1 MKQLLL
7 LSSDVY
13 PSELTAYDATKIP
26 VGQIAVMQNGSIV
39 TSVASLEDKNFT
51 ILYRKSKDAQVK
63 NFDVDYNSLSIVKSV
78 SQASKAK
85 KMTVTVPA
93 TVAKETYSFTIVKK
107 GKTFNERINYSYS
120 EYAKADGKQADVAAA
135 LAKVVN
141 ANTENTGVKA
151 TVSAAVI
158 TLENVVNEDFNV
170 VSELCTV
177 ATTQDFAPAIL
188 DADYVKDLAQRCI
201 GGKGIQYL
209 AEDGKEL
216 YHILYATREDSS
228 VFLENLNLDMIKSE
242 DVQKDNIDFYHMA
255 NAFRYIDNWIKN
267 DGKIINQ
274 RYNLGGSL
282 DTVRNSFFS
291 LLNGMRNIKTGSVQV
306 LWYELAEDKEKSSVK
321 EFQKINTGKI
331 RLTDAELIKGLFLL
345 NKNFEQSSKFIKQST
360 LAIEWEFIE
369 NTLHANNFWYFLQKK
384 GTDMPNRIDLLFSL
398 IYKKHIL
405 SGLEEE
411 E

>member
-151 TVSAAVI
+151 TVSAAAVI

-170 VSELCTV
+170 VSELCTI
-177 ATTQDFAPAIL
+177 ATTQEFAPAIL
-188 DADYVKDLAQRCI
+188 DATYVKDLAQRCI
-201 GGKGIQYL
+201 AGKGIQYL

-216 YHILYATREDSS
+216 YPGYPEAVADGYYAMYTLRFANKRAASSQVSDNVYQLLHVVFPVEAVGGSGTGTATTS
-228 VFLENLNLDMIKSE
+228 VFEKL
-242 DVQKDNIDFYHMA
+242 
-255 NAFRYIDNWIKN
+255 
-267 DGKIINQ
+267 INS
-274 RYNLGGSL
+274 G
-282 DTVRNSFFS
+282 VP
-291 LLNGMRNIKTGSVQV
+291 VP
-306 LWYELAEDKEKSSVK
+306 
-321 EFQKINTGKI
+321 
-331 RLTDAELIKGLFLL
+331 
-345 NKNFEQSSKFIKQST
+345 QSS
-360 LAIEWEFIE
+360 EV
-369 NTLHANNFWYFLQKK
+369 
-384 GTDMPNRIDLLFSL
+384 TDKSKTIV
-398 IYKKHIL
+398 
-405 SGLEEE
+405 
-411 E
+411 

>member
-13 PSELTAYDATKIP
+13 PSGLNAYDATKIP
-26 VGQIAVMQNGSIV
+26 VGQVAVVQDGKIV
-39 TSVASLEDKNFT
+39 TALDSFKNDNFT

-93 TVAKETYSFTIVKK
+93 TVAKETYAFTIVKK

-120 EYAKADGKQADVAAA
+120 EYAKADGKQADVASA

-151 TVSAAVI
+151 TVSTAVI

-177 ATTQDFAPAIL
+177 ATTQEFAPAIL
-188 DADYVKDLAQRCI
+188 DAAYVKDLSQRCI

-216 YHILYATREDSS
+216 YPGYPEAVADGYYAMYTLRFANKRAASS
-228 VFLENLNLDMIKSE
+228 QVSDNVYQLLHVVFPVEAVGGAGTGTSTTSIFEKL
-242 DVQKDNIDFYHMA
+242 
-255 NAFRYIDNWIKN
+255 
-267 DGKIINQ
+267 IN
-274 RYNLGGSL
+274 
-282 DTVRNSFFS
+282 
-291 LLNGMRNIKTGSVQV
+291 GSVPVSQAHTIAD
-306 LWYELAEDKEKSSVK
+306 ESES
-321 EFQKINTGKI
+321 II
-331 RLTDAELIKGLFLL
+331 
-345 NKNFEQSSKFIKQST
+345 
-360 LAIEWEFIE
+360 
-369 NTLHANNFWYFLQKK
+369 
-384 GTDMPNRIDLLFSL
+384 
-398 IYKKHIL
+398 
-405 SGLEEE
+405 
-411 E
+411 

>member
-13 PSELTAYDATKIP
+13 PSELNAYDATKIP
-26 VGQIAVMQNGSIV
+26 VGQAAVVQDDKIV
-39 TSVASLEDKNFT
+39 TALDSFKNGNFT

-63 NFDVDYNSLSIVKSV
+63 NFDVDFNSLSIVKSV

-93 TVAKETYSFTIVKK
+93 TVAKETYDFTIVKK

-120 EYAKADGKQADVAAA
+120 EYAKADGKQADVATA

-177 ATTQDFAPAIL
+177 ATTQEFAPAIL
-188 DADYVKDLAQRCI
+188 DAAYVKDLAQRCI

-216 YHILYATREDSS
+216 YPGYPEAVANDYYAMYTLRFANKRAASS
-228 VFLENLNLDMIKSE
+228 QHSDNVYQLLHVVFP
-242 DVQKDNIDFYHMA
+242 VTA
-255 NAFRYIDNWIKN
+255 V
-267 DGKIINQ
+267 
-274 RYNLGGSL
+274 GGSGTGTSTTSIFEKL
-282 DTVRNSFFS
+282 IN
-291 LLNGMRNIKTGSVQV
+291 GSVPVSQAHTTAD
-306 LWYELAEDKEKSSVK
+306 ESETSV
-321 EFQKINTGKI
+321 
-331 RLTDAELIKGLFLL
+331 
-345 NKNFEQSSKFIKQST
+345 
-360 LAIEWEFIE
+360 
-369 NTLHANNFWYFLQKK
+369 
-384 GTDMPNRIDLLFSL
+384 
-398 IYKKHIL
+398 
-405 SGLEEE
+405 
-411 E
+411 

>member
-13 PSELTAYDATKIP
+13 PSGLTAYDATKIP

-120 EYAKADGKQADVAAA
+120 EYAKADGKQADVATA
-135 LAKVVN
+135 LTKVVN

-170 VSELCTV
+170 VSELCTI
-177 ATTQDFAPAIL
+177 ATTQEFAPAIL
-188 DADYVKDLAQRCI
+188 DASYVKDLAQRCI

-216 YHILYATREDSS
+216 YPGYPEAVADGYYAMYTLRFANKRAASSQVSDNVYQLLHVVFPVEAVGDSGTGTATTS
-228 VFLENLNLDMIKSE
+228 VFEKL
-242 DVQKDNIDFYHMA
+242 
-255 NAFRYIDNWIKN
+255 
-267 DGKIINQ
+267 IN
-274 RYNLGGSL
+274 RG
-282 DTVRNSFFS
+282 VP
-291 LLNGMRNIKTGSVQV
+291 VP
-306 LWYELAEDKEKSSVK
+306 
-321 EFQKINTGKI
+321 
-331 RLTDAELIKGLFLL
+331 
-345 NKNFEQSSKFIKQST
+345 QSS
-360 LAIEWEFIE
+360 EV
-369 NTLHANNFWYFLQKK
+369 
-384 GTDMPNRIDLLFSL
+384 TDKSKTIV
-398 IYKKHIL
+398 
-405 SGLEEE
+405 
-411 E
+411 

>member
-13 PSELTAYDATKIP
+13 PSGLNAYDATKIP
-26 VGQIAVMQNGSIV
+26 VGQVAVVQDGKIV
-39 TSVASLEDKNFT
+39 TALDSFKNDNFT

-93 TVAKETYSFTIVKK
+93 TVAKETYDFTIVKK

-177 ATTQDFAPAIL
+177 ATTQEFAPAIL
-188 DADYVKDLAQRCI
+188 DAAYVKDLAQRCI

-216 YHILYATREDSS
+216 YPGYPEAVANGYYAMYTLRFANKRASS
-228 VFLENLNLDMIKSE
+228 SQHSDNVYQLLHVVFPVAAVEGSGTGTSTTSIFEKL
-242 DVQKDNIDFYHMA
+242 
-255 NAFRYIDNWIKN
+255 
-267 DGKIINQ
+267 IN
-274 RYNLGGSL
+274 
-282 DTVRNSFFS
+282 
-291 LLNGMRNIKTGSVQV
+291 GSVPVSQ
-306 LWYELAEDKEKSSVK
+306 A
-321 EFQKINTGKI
+321 NTI
-331 RLTDAELIKGLFLL
+331 ADES
-345 NKNFEQSSKFIKQST
+345 EST
-360 LAIEWEFIE
+360 I
-369 NTLHANNFWYFLQKK
+369 
-384 GTDMPNRIDLLFSL
+384 
-398 IYKKHIL
+398 
-405 SGLEEE
+405 
-411 E
+411 

>member
-13 PSELTAYDATKIP
+13 PSDLNAYDATKIP
-26 VGQIAVMQNGSIV
+26 VGQVAVVQDGKIV
-39 TSVASLEDKNFT
+39 TALDSFKNGNFT
-51 ILYRKSKDAQVK
+51 ILYRKNKDAQVK
-63 NFDVDYNSLSIVKSV
+63 NFDVDFNSLSIVKSV

-93 TVAKETYSFTIVKK
+93 TVAKETYDFTIVKK

-120 EYAKADGKQADVAAA
+120 EYAKANGKQADVATA

-177 ATTQDFAPAIL
+177 ATTQEFSPAIL
-188 DADYVKDLAQRCI
+188 DAAYVKDLSQRCI

-216 YHILYATREDSS
+216 YPGYPEAVANGYYAMYTLRFANKRDASS
-228 VFLENLNLDMIKSE
+228 QHSDNVYQLLHVVFP
-242 DVQKDNIDFYHMA
+242 VTA
-255 NAFRYIDNWIKN
+255 V
-267 DGKIINQ
+267 
-274 RYNLGGSL
+274 GGSGTGTSTTSIFEKL
-282 DTVRNSFFS
+282 INGGVPVPQAHTVADESES
-291 LLNGMRNIKTGSVQV
+291 I
-306 LWYELAEDKEKSSVK
+306 
-321 EFQKINTGKI
+321 I
-331 RLTDAELIKGLFLL
+331 
-345 NKNFEQSSKFIKQST
+345 
-360 LAIEWEFIE
+360 
-369 NTLHANNFWYFLQKK
+369 
-384 GTDMPNRIDLLFSL
+384 
-398 IYKKHIL
+398 
-405 SGLEEE
+405 
-411 E
+411 

>member
-7 LSSDVY
+7 LSRDVY
-13 PSELTAYDATKIP
+13 PSGLTAYDATKIP

-39 TSVASLEDKNFT
+39 TSVALLEDKNFT

-85 KMTVTVPA
+85 RMTVTVPA

-151 TVSAAVI
+151 TVSAAAVI

-177 ATTQDFAPAIL
+177 TTIQEFAPAIL
-188 DADYVKDLAQRCI
+188 DAAYVKDLAQRCI

-216 YHILYATREDSS
+216 YPGYPETVADGYYAMYTLRFANKRAASSQVSDNVYQLLHVIFPVEAVGGSGTGTATTS
-228 VFLENLNLDMIKSE
+228 VFEKL
-242 DVQKDNIDFYHMA
+242 
-255 NAFRYIDNWIKN
+255 
-267 DGKIINQ
+267 INS
-274 RYNLGGSL
+274 G
-282 DTVRNSFFS
+282 VP
-291 LLNGMRNIKTGSVQV
+291 VP
-306 LWYELAEDKEKSSVK
+306 KSSEV
-321 EFQKINTGKI
+321 
-331 RLTDAELIKGLFLL
+331 TDK
-345 NKNFEQSSKFIKQST
+345 SKTSV
-360 LAIEWEFIE
+360 
-369 NTLHANNFWYFLQKK
+369 
-384 GTDMPNRIDLLFSL
+384 
-398 IYKKHIL
+398 
-405 SGLEEE
+405 
-411 E
+411 

>member
-13 PSELTAYDATKIP
+13 PSDLNAYDATKIP
-26 VGQIAVMQNGSIV
+26 VGQVAVVQDGKIV
-39 TSVASLEDKNFT
+39 TALDSFKNGNFT
-51 ILYRKSKDAQVK
+51 ILYRKNKDAQVK
-63 NFDVDYNSLSIVKSV
+63 NFDVDFNSLSIVKSV

-93 TVAKETYSFTIVKK
+93 TVAKETYDFTIVKK

-120 EYAKADGKQADVAAA
+120 EYAKADGKQADVATA

-177 ATTQDFAPAIL
+177 ATTQEFAPAIL
-188 DADYVKDLAQRCI
+188 DAAYVKDLAQRCI

-216 YHILYATREDSS
+216 YPGYPEAVANGYYAMYTLRFANKRAASS
-228 VFLENLNLDMIKSE
+228 QHSDNVYQLLHVVFPVTAVEGSGTGTSTTSIFEKL
-242 DVQKDNIDFYHMA
+242 
-255 NAFRYIDNWIKN
+255 
-267 DGKIINQ
+267 IN
-274 RYNLGGSL
+274 
-282 DTVRNSFFS
+282 
-291 LLNGMRNIKTGSVQV
+291 GSVPVSQAHTIAD
-306 LWYELAEDKEKSSVK
+306 ESE
-321 EFQKINTGKI
+321 
-331 RLTDAELIKGLFLL
+331 
-345 NKNFEQSSKFIKQST
+345 ST
-360 LAIEWEFIE
+360 I
-369 NTLHANNFWYFLQKK
+369 
-384 GTDMPNRIDLLFSL
+384 
-398 IYKKHIL
+398 
-405 SGLEEE
+405 
-411 E
+411 

>member
-7 LSSDVY
+7 LSSDLY
-13 PSELTAYDATKIP
+13 PSGLNAYDATKIP

-39 TSVASLEDKNFT
+39 TSVASLANKNFT

-63 NFDVDYNSLSIVKSV
+63 NFDVDYNSLSIVKSL

-107 GKTFNERINYSYS
+107 GKTFNERINYNYS

-151 TVSAAVI
+151 TVSDAAAVI

-170 VSELCTV
+170 VSELCTI
-177 ATTQDFAPAIL
+177 ATTQEFTPAIL

-216 YHILYATREDSS
+216 YPGYPEAVADGYYAMYTLRFANKRAASSQVSDNVYQLLHIVFPVTAVGVSGKGTATTS
-228 VFLENLNLDMIKSE
+228 VFEKL
-242 DVQKDNIDFYHMA
+242 ID
-255 NAFRYIDNWIKN
+255 
-267 DGKIINQ
+267 
-274 RYNLGGSL
+274 GGVS
-282 DTVRNSFFS
+282 
-291 LLNGMRNIKTGSVQV
+291 IP
-306 LWYELAEDKEKSSVK
+306 
-321 EFQKINTGKI
+321 
-331 RLTDAELIKGLFLL
+331 
-345 NKNFEQSSKFIKQST
+345 QSSD
-360 LAIEWEFIE
+360 A
-369 NTLHANNFWYFLQKK
+369 
-384 GTDMPNRIDLLFSL
+384 TDKS
-398 IYKKHIL
+398 KTTV
-405 SGLEEE
+405 
-411 E
+411 